1 MRAAGGF
8 SNDRGTLRL
17 MRILVVE
24 DEPALRE
31 QLIQRLRGE
40 GYAVDAAAD
49 GEEGAY
55 CGNELPLD
63 AAIVDLGLP
72 LLSGIHMIRRWRDAG
87 RKFPILILTAR
98 GQWQDKVDGLE
109 SGGDDYLVKPF
120 HMEELL
126 ARLRALIRRSRGW
139 ADAVLRR
146 GPLALDIRAQSVAVS
161 GQPVSLTAFEY
172 RILEYLVLHADR
184 VVSKSELTEHVYD
197 EDADRDSNVIEVLV
211 GRLRRKLDPD
221 ARLQPIETL
230 RGRGYRFCLEA
241 NSSG

>member
-1 MRAAGGF
+1 MRV
-8 SNDRGTLRL
+8 
-17 MRILVVE
+17 LVVE
-24 DEPALRE
+24 DEQALRE
-31 QLIQRLRGE
+31 QLIKRLRGE

-72 LLSGIHMIRRWRDAG
+72 TLSGIEVIRRWRDAG
-87 RKFPILILTAR
+87 RVFPVLILTAR

-126 ARLRALIRRSRGW
+126 ARLRALIRRSRGL
-139 ADAVLRR
+139 ADPILRR
-146 GPLALDIRAQSVAVS
+146 GPLALDIHAQSVTVA
-161 GQPVSLTAFEY
+161 GQAIPLTAYEY
-172 RILEYLVLHADR
+172 RILEYLILHGDR
-184 VVSKSELTEHVYD
+184 VISKSELSDHVYD
-197 EDADRDSNVIEVLV
+197 EDLDRDSNVIEVLV

-221 ARLQPIETL
+221 TSLQPIETL
-230 RGRGYRFCLEA
+230 RGRGYRFRLEA
-241 NSSG
+241 DPCG